1 MKELMRSWKLIV
13 TLFLL
18 MMGPQVLVRVA
29 GAEPSAQHVAVT
41 AKKFAIE
48 PAVIT
53 VKKGEP
59 VDLVLKSSDVPHGL
73 RFRELKVD
81 VRVGKGGTAEVHF
94 TPNQTGTFVG
104 HCSVFCGMGHGS
116 MTLTLRV
123 VD

>member
-1 MKELMRSWKLIV
+1 MRSWKLIV

-41 AKKFAIE
+41 AKKFAFE